1 MTNDFEQGDCC
12 PIENESQEKSLSF
25 GSRSI
30 RPGSIDAFTDKEVA
44 RQRARQLGCIGIR
57 QYNSTTGGFV
67 WMPCTNES
75 DYRRVTGQSPLG
87 RRNQDRDFAQRVRR
101 VINKKTIE
109 EKALGPNV
117 GQAIGVTPRNMD
129 PTTAVDADK
138 DRLVL
143 EGIAEINF
151 GRGIP
156 DPTPGGNQVE
166 GAVEAATTNFENIV
180 KPQPRITP
188 ALPEVDI
195 DEMPKPRMSP
205 TERPRAPREPNK
217 LRPKPDAAEG
227 KPTGPVGAI
236 SFGHKP
242 VGERKYGSY
251 ASKVPEEF
259 DLPEESILRNKILD
273 IMYGEER
280 FNDSSYYV
288 EEIKKTTKKANE
300 AGLAKLKSI
309 ISQEG
314 LASQLFDEETAKAAT
329 EWWDTEFEEIASLFL
344 QKLRSSDLEEI
355 DFDAAL
361 NEYQKIASISIGDGQ
376 NARLR
381 VLDGMYPNY
390 GSYGLPSDVGFD
402 DSVAMVNFL
411 KSGDSLASFGSR
423 AIFESMQVA
432 TIEDYFPSYMIFG
445 EKPTETMNDLVRHQ
459 MFRSLFGFAEK
470 IRELSDE
477 QAGTQLDKSLLGAVF
492 NAFAMSMFMRGGF
505 PTANEGSDTYTPK
518 FAENADSSFV
528 IFRFAELADAL
539 DTVLVD
545 HKEALS
551 RARSKV
557 ISSNKEIAVEKIQER
572 LSQETDSNLPI
583 NNFEFV
589 RSIDSRD
596 NVKIAS
602 RLAVLSKLSDEE
614 LIGFA
619 QRLSKR
625 GLFRRNNQANS
636 FIDEM
641 QPLSLDGAFQT
652 AERVTGLSSGK
663 INLLDLAGALYTPD
677 FFDGWMN
684 RDGISQTWESYLKFG
699 KSSRTYNAL
708 KKMTPEQRAR
718 FLGLDEDMA
727 EMLVNSAQEDMSRWT
742 DNETI
747 ASRDLLDTLQE
758 LGMGDSEDLKL
769 TLPPSFMHPSYPL
782 QYGNSIVKA
791 LSHPIEQF
799 VSSLNLR
806 DMQLEE
812 IWNNSHTNARKLAID
827 GLVGD
832 SQETA
837 KDTAFK
843 IASYLFPDTWLS
855 EISEREAS
863 PRYPNE
869 VPTVEL
875 RRQLNRYDQPGS
887 SFIDFAIMADKQD
900 NSKRNTVLERNE
912 HLINALGI
920 IGTAIRTLGAY
931 GDEVDTIAT
940 NVKQI
945 NNSVASEIL
954 EENGES
960 FSEMVDEYMDGAPF
974 AWGPSGAMAN
984 RSGFQYSREKRKSG
998 SWSPL
1003 ANYAQSSMYLDYRNK
1018 KNRKNLDIAN
1028 SIDASQQEVFGEIS
1042 ELMLTLRERVANNT
1056 LKLADY
1062 AKSYDQKTGTL
1073 SLDFYNPKRPTSAL
1087 GDSPGLLKSITMLLA
1102 IATANSRN
1110 GKERSQARQVLNELL
1125 DWAETYLP
1133 QYSRI
1138 RPGNNKEL
1146 SELIANGPV
1155 GRMGVQEAYEA
1166 TENKKYKTLRGR
1178 LNAFENKSQSIIF
1191 DSVADRNPVSKLKE
1205 LESEL
1210 DDIISEGWMNS
1221 RVLASLFETIS
1232 GHMDDAFE
1240 EGISERTRKRMRPV
1254 FDGFAN
1260 VMKAKYDKDYAE
1272 AFGMISLDSIQR
1284 KRRRANSRTRQ
1295 ETRDSSPVGSMAAGY
1310 SPTRLD
1316 TAEMN
1321 KDSHLTEEF
1330 KNRWVAIDESN
1341 QKADE
1346 ILSSNNPSL
1355 VSFPGN
1361 DITFNW
1367 QNESSRLKYLTTSDK
1382 NRLIKNFIRK
1392 PNGAS
1397 FPSRLRKTQELDSSG
1412 LLEEIGVYG
1421 ETFEKHPFF
1430 VTFHGDKLVKFA
1442 TSPSDVNADA
1452 NTIKKILGAIHPEL
1466 NPETFEAIYQSWIR
1480 NPFITIDTND
1490 GKTVGVRFGLNNND
1504 TEMRNELRKR
1514 IRDVY
1519 DFVSRITGG
1528 KVPKAQYPAEKESA
1542 ATAEAEFPLTM
1553 RGLAN
1558 DFFRRIQPSLLN
1570 RGHSIESLSNIF
1582 NQNAEEMALPEIAN
1596 REQLLKFLQENFPG
1610 IIKNLKPESSK
1621 LDGLTSDEVTEAV
1634 EIVSMLNDGTRVLNF
1649 GEIKQLLSTKEN
1661 GYELWTDDAVE
1672 EVINTVNN
1680 YTSVSGGSQ
1689 LIETGPVGRMS
1700 LPGEKPSEIL
1710 RDEFE
1715 AARILRSMQKA
1726 KDMTPEEEDAYR
1738 KVQWARQE
1746 LENVVEED
1754 WVRFGPFDLTNAYR
1768 PLAERQ
1774 SGNLSLY
1781 IRSLGD
1787 EAAMDMF
1794 KEISSKFPDTEKEES
1809 ISDFESKIRTAL
1821 SKAARGDEITPN
1833 YPDSWPPEMLDSD
1846 LNEILSPKEMAAVAQ
1861 VEDALDRETLVSML
1875 GGELLGSDPEETRQ
1889 EILRIVESLPKIN
1902 VPEEDGS
1909 SSSIK
1914 TPEQMSQDI
1923 LIEAFD
1929 GTLASA
1935 KELVD
1940 SMSEQQLDS
1949 LRKSFP
1955 ISDYAK
1961 NSFNIQNLQVQRA
1974 SLIRQTSVAMA
1985 KLSQTEDGRN
1995 KIRQH
2000 LTEVADL
2007 LPDGTNELLRKIQN
2021 SEIEEEDAYE
2031 SLSRYVGD
2039 SESTQPVSK
2048 LWFNTAAPLFSA
2060 NNETSDLLKV
2070 FENDKKNQINKLF
2083 AEIAFAEIN
2092 FSEESPE
2099 KIKKQI
2105 QEFVQTNPV
2114 DGIGSRGIYIEPTT
2128 AGKTQ
2133 SALEKKQLELISKYD
2148 GTSESAKEIIDSLTE
2163 EQVRKLW
2170 AKYIFPSFYRVTGTG
2185 PGSFIRKRNQKA
2197 SAERAQQ
2204 VLNRL
2209 EDKFKNSIYGLGG
2222 FVDADGY
2229 SADDVNM
2236 LISDAIENSFG
2247 VASLESLSKEEK
2259 KEYVSLV
2266 GYFLSGGRSLLVKG
2280 EYTEALRKIDLEKT
2294 PKSIQQRKLER
2305 IDNELSEILN
2315 DAGDKMDEA
2324 VSDLLGE
2331 YRNMSPEELEILR
2344 KLEEEFGDTKD
2355 ESTSQGGEFADAPDD
2370 WEDNDPFGPV
2380 GSMARKPDGL
2390 TEKAEALLDANL
2402 TPHKK
2407 HDQKAQDEFAYVEQ
2421 AAALEL
2427 RKLGL
2432 ETPGG
2437 FFYTDSIDDGID
2449 PRIEASYVAE
2459 INKRVDELFENSEF
2473 RRMKSGKLVYIP
2485 QRLIGGESASAED
2498 ELIPYNP
2505 EMDEDESLRPSNFN
2519 PDRHPIASALNERYE
2534 SFIGGNN
2541 NHFTRDWFG
2550 ENGRYG
2556 TDAQNLLG
2564 LINNEPG
2571 LIDMD
2576 KILTYVQNQSGWIE
2590 GEDLEESMRAAESIS
2605 IPIVPER
2612 YRSGGSRFGISSFSS
2627 QRRLSATEKIEL
2639 DKQKKIARSKAKS
2652 SKALRDGWLNDMT
2665 TGLMLS
2671 ESEIGLRDGYYP
2683 DAVLAGIK
2691 SALREN
2697 GQIDNLDSVIRAAK
2711 NASDS
2716 RSQAESRVKALAR
2729 VIEITQNSGD
2739 LISEIYDIDNA
2750 INELDDAADRTSRQ
2764 YQERIRSQILSR
2776 VSATASLIKARE
2788 MFIADQKE
2796 KIRSR
2801 TIAPRDYLISIQE
2814 WDSRYGPQIL
2824 QMQAEIQ
2831 SFSTKAEASSRTR
2844 YDIMVQK
2851 DELQK
2856 RAAELKDMVADSARY
2871 MNVLMAQRA
2880 VNEAM
2885 KNLADN
2891 NGDGVAGSGPVGS
2904 MKKIGRLFGE
2914 SGVVSG
2920 FDENVDDTSNVY
2932 TPFNISMTKKEK
2944 ALSNVILSQLRSVN
2958 GIQTID
2964 LVENRTARARQRIE
2978 SYRQSVQSSPVG
2990 AVRGLSNE
2998 IQDIPEVLKSVLQ
3011 DEYNRSIGKMLA
3023 FENEND
3029 IRSLVNASY
3038 TPQLTPNPIGP
3049 YVIRPYDDPSVTLE
3063 PESSGYFGYEEMLPP
3078 TDKRLRIYYD
3088 ALRKEVERV
3097 GGFVI
3102 NPGGKSTNDEG
3113 NNHKWVQ
3120 GMPVYH
3126 QANVDAVPSIIKNG
3140 LNSRDAMRIDGSQSP
3155 IDKTKKVPSGK
3166 IWLASTPAIWDEQA
3180 PRQFDGIVT
3189 MRIMPDADMISTLNR
3204 HYAKKEKNWDGLSR
3218 SPDYSTIELSDA
3230 NISPKTIEIL
3240 NEQGEW
3246 IPLLKAYFT
3255 TSPGMP
3261 SRTSQILNEIDGG
3274 ADIYSLARK
3283 NNMPITEIFSIAA
3296 IRESLLANVK
3306 HDIQKLTLRQ
3316 LINKYGFSQTRLI
3329 NAIDASKKANKFRK
3343 SYSQMMK
3350 RFNELAP
3357 TNTLASSYEILNE
3370 EFPEITKIR
3379 GMGSAAKLIT
3389 LNDELLDSVREK
3401 ISRAMRLFS
3410 DYPNMVPRVAA
3421 GLTGI
3426 SQDSAKSIYKAL
3438 LNDENRT
3445 PRPVP
3450 TAIRASSPMPADWD
3464 YMTYGERQ
3472 DWLSSDEA
3480 KQRMG
3485 ARARGFAAQRNA
3497 EDIES
3502 SGSMDGPYGAIAS
3515 ALKKANLDKDIYG
3528 TNSSDENGVSPTFSW
3543 RGLKDSDLIRTG
3555 FLSTSKFIESI
3566 PNLQTLNDE
3575 NFAVFL
3581 NTSPAIAQKL
3591 RSGKFNLSFNA
3602 ARKLAYSI
3610 GKNPEN
3616 IWPTYAASEQK
3627 NGPDGDLLW
3636 ISGNWSEM
3644 KPVFESIESG
3654 QNDSEISGALGRAIN
3669 PKMATARKLATN
3681 GKLEDFYKQVGKKNP
3696 SIDEVS
3702 KFMSSLMP
3710 ESRRET
3716 VASFAK
3722 AGYSESEI
3730 VETTGFNPNTVRN
3743 LLHELRKSGMAPSS
3757 IGSQE
3762 WIAKNRKAIVDD
3774 IESGMSKRQAMRKYG
3789 IGAAALNSV
3798 IQPKEENARPRQ
3810 SFRNAYEEMASG
3822 PSGAMS
3828 NRRIA
3833 SDASQS
3839 NGPTP
3844 EWDSENPEVGVFL
3857 PDSPPVMVGSPFHGP
3872 IEARR
3877 FSDGEPKDQE
3887 ALDKWFPGLVDLLK
3901 YHVNGGELFDSS
3913 VESEEDAPSVYA
3925 ESEKDRTKPVNEMIR
3940 ANQFPGLIRSM
3951 RHMMGES
3958 YKQMV
3963 AEQQA
3968 IEEFGPDGYSERG
3981 DSALEREYQPGFID
3995 VESITSLDSPI
4006 AKEIMMIYRSLGRV
4020 TSGFVPGD
4028 SSWINDAVRLM
4039 SRDSE
4044 LEKIGLNE
4052 DSRNKIKEWMR
4063 TATAR
4068 EFKAAQAMSAI
4079 HSMMIDVVND
4089 VNSAMFPN
4097 NQFTGRTV
4105 ADDQMLG
4112 WYFDRIFKAIYDEA
4126 DSSFVLEDISRE
4138 KGDSFVRLNPEQIE
4152 RWYDSTKDIGETM
4165 AALFADAIEFSSTN
4179 SKFSD
4184 DSFNMLSV
4192 APRKAAD
4199 GKFSI
4204 YGPDIVY
4211 SGMEDSRPYNKAVK
4225 WFARPGTEEEVESL
4239 YDSYEKSPDAYWW
4252 QGEDGQ
4258 ISTTEPITTKDI
4270 LSMDSGGE
4278 FSEYMRILTESIAES
4293 PDENASV
4300 ILRQLFGITPSGG
4313 TSLNKDELAL
4323 NQAYSQLSG
4332 FLRGEVDSL
4341 KENRTRVSENMTM
4354 SSYFPWVN
4362 WSNSSDAYPVISG
4375 DIQSLLTPEQAERY
4389 EKINTFTQERIDS
4402 LDGAAKAAYQ
4412 KYVELAKNTSA
4423 INNLR
4428 KTRGR
4433 LDESLKP
4440 LDKVFEEIK
4449 KLQENPENAS
4459 ETVGLL
4465 AELQQFAEEIGA
4477 QQIADTIDGIAMK
4490 IFEALQ
4496 GNATDYNPNFKDAK
4510 TLMLNLVQNEFA
4522 QYLKFFDSAMSVGDA
4537 FEKIAQFIKAEDKKT
4552 RRNSLMPR
4560 YKREVI
4566 DAAPASTFSTDF
4578 KNIRTFDSWL
4588 NDNGYEDLTYE
4599 YYSSADEIPKNF
4611 FGESSEINDDR
4622 IVPPGDGPIGKMALN
4637 RYTKPNIMSVVH
4649 AHEEA
4654 KLGKSSEVTIPYL
4667 LLGLARE
4674 NIGKKSVNQSI
4685 AGRVLNRLGISVNDL
4700 RDAISKTLTPSTSD
4714 DSGKVASLSF
4724 SARKTMINSVREAL
4738 NRGENII
4745 DTEHLIASIA
4755 RAKDGRDDGL
4765 SEILKS
4771 LGTSKSELLAES
4783 VSTMKRFSMGRFPNE
4798 SGPIGKMGIARDATL
4813 QRDREIEALRADEN
4827 ASNLWFNKDR
4837 NPGIRNNTA
4846 SDSEQVQELQR
4857 LMDLYVSGVA
4867 DKSISANDF
4876 REGTSP
4882 FSSDSILPTNSSLI
4896 YGEIGEEPSDIIGAI
4911 AYRSNLIDAMIDRS
4925 GKDYKDY
4932 TDIIAKAKSLFNNDK
4947 HIELFN
4953 DDSPTGRMSTFDGL
4967 IKSYEGIYG
4976 MPTMQPQDEYYE
4988 SVYGTRDI
4996 ASDSLRRA
5004 AYTVSKYSPL
5014 DISKNLT
5021 SGDDDD
5027 VEWSTNNWSLAKNRL
5042 MQASDAVIVR
5052 MNNNDLRSAEVL
5064 MIDRKSGP
5072 FTNAKALVGGLR
5084 DGSEDYMTTATRE
5097 GLEEVGIDLES
5108 SIEARPLGI
5117 ITSPDWDPRFV
5128 KGARVGAGLFIVPW
5142 DSNVTAASDA
5152 KAASWVPLEDIAR
5165 GKYPI
5170 AFGHAEWLRRA
5181 VAKMGKDY
5189 EGSNSA
5195 DPFSDLRLSIALR
5208 LNILA
5213 KAQRIRNQRIL
5224 ARINKVRSEKDAEKF
5239 LPNDKMP
5246 HPLMPWGAEF
5256 KSDSWNPDGPVGK
5269 MARPSRPIV
5278 DKSLAQDLGLLD
5290 YQSGYSIDELN
5301 SSSPIPTSQKYRLS
5315 GNKVSDDRYN
5325 GLWIPYMENS
5335 ISRVSKPEFNE
5346 GKEQPTVYVLG
5357 GSSGTGKTIART
5369 SGFSGIPSYNDA
5381 VVIDPDDAK
5390 MVMPEARYWYER
5402 QLPDAANL
5410 THAESRALAASLMRR
5425 ASSEGIDMTYDTSGQ
5440 FNDGNKDLINW
5451 RKAGYKIVA
5460 HYFFSPDDVIL
5471 KRNAERFERT
5481 GRMVPDWIP
5490 PVINRNLYFQL
5501 PNLDAFFDELF
5512 VYDTT
5517 NDPMNPIMVARRAIN
5532 EQLEV
5537 MDPKLFDFANFD
5549 KGR

>member
-12 PIENESQEKSLSF
+12 PLENESQEKSLSF
-25 GSRSI
+25 GSRAI
-30 RPGSIDAFTDKEVA
+30 RPGSIDSFTDKEVA

-57 QYNSTTGGFV
+57 QYNSTTGGFL

-101 VINKKTIE
+101 VINKKTLE

-129 PTTAVDADK
+129 PRTAIDADK

-143 EGIAEINF
+143 EGEPTINL

-156 DPTPGGNQVE
+156 DPTPAGNQVE
-166 GAVEAATTNFENIV
+166 GAAEAATTNFENIV
-180 KPQPRITP
+180 KPQPRIAP

-195 DEMPKPRMSP
+195 DEMPKPRTSP

-217 LRPKPDAAEG
+217 LRPKPDAAEE
-227 KPTGPVGAI
+227 KPTGPVGAV
-236 SFGHKP
+236 SFRHKP
-242 VGERKYGSY
+242 IGERKYGSY

-259 DLPEESILRNKILD
+259 DLPEESVLREKILD
-273 IMYGEER
+273 IMFGDDR
-280 FNDSSYYV
+280 FDDSSYYV
-288 EEIKKTTKKANE
+288 EQIKKTTKKANE
-300 AGLAKLKSI
+300 SGLAKLKSI

-361 NEYQKIASISIGDGQ
+361 NEYQKIVSISIGDGQ
-376 NARLR
+376 NARLQ

-390 GSYGLPSDVGFD
+390 GSYGMPNDVGFD

-432 TIEDYFPSYMIFG
+432 TIENYFPSYMIFG
-445 EKPTETMNDLVRHQ
+445 EKPTETMNDVVRHQ

-505 PTANEGSDTYTPK
+505 PTADEASDTYTPK

-545 HKEALS
+545 HKEAIS

-557 ISSNKEIAVEKIQER
+557 ISSNREIAVEKIQER

-625 GLFRRNNQANS
+625 GLFRRNNQATS

-641 QPLSLDGAFQT
+641 QPLSLDGAFRT

-699 KSSRTYNAL
+699 KGSRTYNAL

-727 EMLVNSAQEDMSRWT
+727 EMLVNSAQEDISRWT

-758 LGMGDSEDLKL
+758 LGMGNSEDLKL
-769 TLPPSFMHPSYPL
+769 TLPPSYAHPNYPL

-791 LSHPIEQF
+791 VSHPIEQF

-855 EISEREAS
+855 QISEREAN
-863 PRYPNE
+863 PGYPNE
-869 VPTVEL
+869 VPNVEL

-900 NSKRNTVLERNE
+900 NSKGNTVLERNE
-912 HLINALGI
+912 HLINSLGI

-1018 KNRKNLDIAN
+1018 KNRKNLDISN

-1056 LKLADY
+1056 LKLTDY

-1102 IATANSRN
+1102 IATANARN
-1110 GKERSQARQVLNELL
+1110 GKERSEARQVLNELL

-1133 QYSRI
+1133 KYSQI

-1155 GRMGVQEAYEA
+1155 GRMGVQKAYEA
-1166 TENKKYKTLRGR
+1166 TENKKYKTLKGR

-1210 DDIISEGWMNS
+1210 DDIISEGWMNN

-1240 EGISERTRKRMRPV
+1240 EGISERTRKRMRPI

-1295 ETRDSSPVGSMAAGY
+1295 EAQDSSPVGSMAAGY
-1310 SPTRLD
+1310 SPKRLD
-1316 TAEMN
+1316 TAEAN

-1330 KNRWVAIDESN
+1330 KNRWIVIDESN
-1341 QKADE
+1341 QKADD
-1346 ILSSNNPSL
+1346 IVSSDNPN
-1355 VSFPGN
+1355 FANFKEN
-1361 DITFNW
+1361 DLTFNW
-1367 QNESSRLKYLTTSDK
+1367 QNESSRLKYLATKDGRRYK
-1382 NRLIKNFIRK
+1382 NYLKK
-1392 PNGAS
+1392 PTGVS
-1397 FPSRLRKTQELDSSG
+1397 LPSRFQKTEELNSSG
-1412 LLEEIGVYG
+1412 LLEGIGIYG
-1421 ETFEKHPFF
+1421 ETSEKHPFF
-1430 VTFHGDKLVKFA
+1430 VTFHGDKLVKLSS
-1442 TSPSDVNADA
+1442 TPSDVNADA
-1452 NTIKKILGAIHPEL
+1452 NTIKKILGAMHAEL

-1480 NPFITIDTND
+1480 NPFITIDTGE
-1490 GKTVGVRFGLNNND
+1490 GKNVGVRFGLNNND
-1504 TEMRNELRKR
+1504 TEMRNELRR
-1514 IRDVY
+1514 RVRDIY
-1519 DFVSRITGG
+1519 DFVSRSTGG
-1528 KVPKAQYPAEKESA
+1528 KVPKAQYPAEKENESSS
-1542 ATAEAEFPLTM
+1542 EVEFPLTM

-1582 NQNAEEMALPEIAN
+1582 NQNAEEMALPELAN
-1596 REQLLKFLQENFPG
+1596 REQLLKFLQENFPE

-1661 GYELWTDDAVE
+1661 GYQLWTDNAVE

-1680 YTSVSGGSQ
+1680 YTLNAGGTQ
-1689 LIETGPVGRMS
+1689 FIETSPIGRMS
-1700 LPGEKPSEIL
+1700 SPGEKPSEIL

-1794 KEISSKFPDTEKEES
+1794 KEISSKFPDTENEDS

-1875 GGELLGSDPEETRQ
+1875 GGELGDKEETRQ

-1902 VPEEDGS
+1902 VPGADGS

-1929 GTLASA
+1929 GTLNSA

-1974 SLIRQTSVAMA
+1974 SLIRQTSVAIA

-2021 SEIEEEDAYE
+2021 SEIEEGDAYE

-2039 SESTQPVSK
+2039 SESTQPISK

-2083 AEIAFAEIN
+2083 AEIV
-2092 FSEESPE
+2092 FSEESSE
-2099 KIKKQI
+2099 KIKTQM

-2114 DGIGSRGIYIEPTT
+2114 DGIGSRGIYVESTT

-2148 GTSESAKEIIDSLTE
+2148 GTSESAKEIIDSLTD

-2170 AKYIFPSFYRVTGTG
+2170 AKYIFPSFYRVTGNG
-2185 PGSFIRKRNQKA
+2185 PSSFIKKRNQKA
-2197 SAERAQQ
+2197 SAERTQQ

-2209 EDKFKNSIYGLGG
+2209 EDKFKNSVYGLGG

-2266 GYFLSGGRSLLVKG
+2266 GYFLSGGRSLLAKG

-2294 PKSIQQRKLER
+2294 PKSIQKRKLER
-2305 IDNELSEILN
+2305 IDDELSEMLN
-2315 DAGDKMDEA
+2315 DAGDKMDDA

-2344 KLEEEFGDTKD
+2344 RLEEEFGETKD

-2370 WEDNDPFGPV
+2370 WEDDDPSSPV

-2390 TEKAEALLDANL
+2390 TEKAEALLNANL

-2407 HDQKAQDEFAYVEQ
+2407 HDLKAQDEFAYVEQ
-2421 AAALEL
+2421 AAEL
-2427 RKLGL
+2427 RLRGLGL
-2432 ETPGG
+2432 DTPGG
-2437 FFYTDSIDDGID
+2437 FFYTGSIDDGID

-2459 INKRVDELFENSEF
+2459 LNKLVDELFENSEF

-2485 QRLIGGESASAED
+2485 QRLIGEESASSED

-2556 TDAQNLLG
+2556 TDAQNLLA

-2590 GEDLEESMRAAESIS
+2590 GEDLEESMRAAKSINV
-2605 IPIVPER
+2605 PIVPER
-2612 YRSGGSRFGISSFSS
+2612 YRSGGSRFGMSSFSS

-2716 RSQAESRVKALAR
+2716 RSQAESRIKALAR

-2796 KIRSR
+2796 KIRSG

-2958 GIQTID
+2958 GIKTID
-2964 LVENRTARARQRIE
+2964 LVENRTAQARQRIE

-2990 AVRGLSNE
+2990 AVRSLSNE
-2998 IQDIPEVLKSVLQ
+2998 IPDMPAALRGVLE
-3011 DEYNRSIGKMLA
+3011 DEYTRSIGQMLA
-3023 FENEND
+3023 FEKEND
-3029 IRSLVNASY
+3029 IRSLVNNSY
-3038 TPQLTPNPIGP
+3038 TPRLTPNPIGP
-3049 YVIRPYDDPSVTLE
+3049 YVIRPADDPHVVLE
-3063 PESSGYFGYEEMLPP
+3063 PESSGYFDSGYDWLLPP

-3102 NPGGKSTNDEG
+3102 NPGGKSKTEKGHD
-3113 NNHKWVQ
+3113 HKWVR
-3120 GMPVYH
+3120 GMPLYH
-3126 QANVDAVPSIIKNG
+3126 MADADAISSIIKNG
-3140 LNSRDAMRIDGSQSP
+3140 LNTSYAMRRGSLD
-3155 IDKTKKVPSGK
+3155 DKSKRAPSGK
-3166 IWLASTPAIWDEQA
+3166 IWLASTPAIWDEEA

-3189 MRIMPDADMISTLNR
+3189 MRIMPDADMISTLDR
-3204 HYAKKEKNWDGLSR
+3204 HYAEKKKNWDGYGKGPNL
-3218 SPDYSTIELSDA
+3218 STIVLSNA
-3230 NISPKTIEIL
+3230 YISPKTIEIL

-3246 IPLLKAYFT
+3246 IPLLEAYFE

-3261 SRTSQILNEIDGG
+3261 SRTTQILNEIDGG
-3274 ADIYSLARK
+3274 ADVYSLARK
-3283 NNMPITEIFSIAA
+3283 NNIPVTEIFSIAA

-3306 HDIQKLTLRQ
+3306 YDIQKLTLNQ
-3316 LINKYGFSQTRLI
+3316 VMNKYGFSETRLI
-3329 NAIDASKKANKFRK
+3329 NAISASKKANKFRK
-3343 SYSQMMK
+3343 SYSQMIK
-3350 RFNELAP
+3350 RFNELTP

-3370 EFPEITKIR
+3370 EFPDILKIR
-3379 GMGSAAKLIT
+3379 GMGSSAKLIA
-3389 LNDELLDSVREK
+3389 LNDELLDSVKEK
-3401 ISRAMRLFS
+3401 ISRTMRLFS
-3410 DYPNMVPRVAA
+3410 DYPNLLPRVAA

-3426 SQDSAKSIYKAL
+3426 SQDSAKSIYMAL
-3438 LNDENRT
+3438 LNDENST
-3445 PRPVP
+3445 LRPVR
-3450 TAIRASSPMPADWD
+3450 TAPQANSPMPADWD

-3472 DWLSSDEA
+3472 DWLSSDDA
-3480 KQRMG
+3480 KQGMG
-3485 ARARGFAAQRNA
+3485 EQARNFALKKNA

-3502 SGSMDGPYGAIAS
+3502 TGSMDGPYGAIAS
-3515 ALKKANLDKDIYG
+3515 ALKKANLDKNIYG
-3528 TNSSDENGVSPTFSW
+3528 TNSSDENGVSPIFSS
-3543 RGLKDSDLIRTG
+3543 RGIKDSDLIRTG

-3566 PNLQTLNDE
+3566 PNSQNLSDE

-3581 NTSPAIAQKL
+3581 NTSPAIARKL
-3591 RSGKFNLSFNA
+3591 RDGKFNLSVNA
-3602 ARKLAYSI
+3602 ARKLAHSI

-3616 IWPTYAASEQK
+3616 IWPTYTASEQK
-3627 NGPDGDLLW
+3627 GGPDGDLLW
-3636 ISGNWSEM
+3636 ISGNWKEI
-3644 KPVFESIESG
+3644 KPVFDLIESG
-3654 QNDSEISGALGRAIN
+3654 QNDVEISNALGRAIT
-3669 PKMATARKLATN
+3669 PKMATVRKLATN
-3681 GKLEDFYKQVGKKNP
+3681 GKLEEFYKQVGKKNP
-3696 SIDEVS
+3696 GIDEVS
-3702 KFMSSLMP
+3702 KFMSSIIP
-3710 ESRRET
+3710 ESRRDT

-3774 IESGMSKRQAMRKYG
+3774 IASGMSKRQAMRKYG

-3798 IQPKEENARPRQ
+3798 IEPTDENAKPKQ
-3810 SFRNAYEEMASG
+3810 SFRNAYQEMASG
-3822 PSGAMS
+3822 PSGAMA

-3844 EWDSENPEVGVFL
+3844 EWDSENPEVAVFL

-3872 IEARR
+3872 IEARK

-3901 YHVNGGELFDSS
+3901 YHVHGGELFDSS
-3913 VESEEDAPSVYA
+3913 VDSEEDAPSVYA

-3963 AEQQA
+3963 TEQQA
-3968 IEEFGPDGYSERG
+3968 IEEFGPGGYSERG

-3995 VESITSLDSPI
+3995 AESITSIDSPI

-4052 DSRNKIKEWMR
+4052 DSRNKIQEWMR
-4063 TATAR
+4063 TATTR

-4112 WYFDRIFKAIYDEA
+4112 WYLDRIFKAIYDEA
-4126 DSSFVLEDISRE
+4126 DSSFVLEDIARE
-4138 KGDSFVRLNPEQIE
+4138 KGDGFVQLNPEQTE
-4152 RWYDSTKDIGETM
+4152 RWYDSTKDIAETM
-4165 AALFADAIEFSSTN
+4165 SALFADAIEFSSTN

-4225 WFARPGTEEEVESL
+4225 WFARPGTEEEVDSL
-4239 YDSYEKSPDAYWW
+4239 YDSYETSPDVYWW

-4293 PDENASV
+4293 PDENASE

-4341 KENRTRVSENMTM
+4341 KQNKTRVSENMTM

-4389 EKINTFTQERIDS
+4389 EKISVFTQEKIDS
-4402 LDGAAKAAYQ
+4402 LDGAARAAYQ

-4423 INNLR
+4423 ISNLR
-4428 KTRGR
+4428 KAQGR
-4433 LDESLKP
+4433 LDETFKP
-4440 LDKVFEEIK
+4440 LDKLFEQIK
-4449 KLQENPENAS
+4449 ALQENRENAL
-4459 ETVGLL
+4459 ETVFLL
-4465 AELQQFAEEIGA
+4465 AELQQFADELGA
-4477 QQIADTIDGIAMK
+4477 QQISDTIDGITMK
-4490 IFEALQ
+4490 ILEAIQ
-4496 GNATDYNPNFKDAK
+4496 GPPEDYNPNFKDAR
-4510 TLMLNLVQNEFA
+4510 TLMFNLVQKEFA
-4522 QYLKFFDSAMSVGDA
+4522 EYLKFFDSAISVGDA

-4566 DAAPASTFSTDF
+4566 DAAPASTFSSSENF

-4654 KLGKSSEVTIPYL
+4654 KLGKSNEVTIPHL

-4685 AGRVLNRLGISVNDL
+4685 AGRVLNKLGISVNDL
-4700 RDAISKTLTPSTSD
+4700 RDAINNSLTPNTGD
-4714 DSGKVASLSF
+4714 DSVRVASLSF

-4755 RAKDGRDDGL
+4755 KAKDGRDDGL

-4798 SGPIGKMGIARDATL
+4798 SGPVGKMGIARDATL
-4813 QRDREIEALRADEN
+4813 QKDREIEALRADEN

-4837 NPGIRNNTA
+4837 KPGIRNNTA

-4867 DKSISANDF
+4867 NKSIPANDF
-4876 REGTSP
+4876 REGASP
-4882 FSSDSILPTNSSLI
+4882 FASNSILPTNSSFI
-4896 YGEIGEEPSDIIGAI
+4896 YGEIGEEPSDLIGAI
-4911 AYRSNLIDAMIDRS
+4911 AYRSNRIDAMIDRS

-4967 IKSYEGIYG
+4967 IKSFEGIYG

-4988 SVYGTRDI
+4988 SVYGSRDI

-5027 VEWSTNNWSLAKNRL
+5027 VEWSTNNWSLAKNKL
-5042 MQASDAVIVR
+5042 MEASDAVIVR
-5052 MNNNDLRSAEVL
+5052 MNNNDLRSAEIL

-5152 KAASWVPLEDIAR
+5152 KAANWVPLEDIAR

-5189 EGSNSA
+5189 EGSSSA

-5246 HPLMPWGAEF
+5246 HPLLPWGAEF

-5269 MARPSRPIV
+5269 VAKPSRPIV

-5325 GLWIPYMENS
+5325 GLWIPYIENS
-5335 ISRVSKPEFNE
+5335 ISRVSKPEFDE

-5369 SGFSGIPSYNDA
+5369 SGFSGIPSYDDA

-5410 THAESRALAASLMRR
+5410 THAESRSLAASLMRR
-5425 ASSEGIDMTYDTSGQ
+5425 ASSEGMDMTYDTSGQ

-5490 PVINRNLYFQL
+5490 PVINRNLYFSL
-5501 PNLDAFFDELF
+5501 PNLDPFFDELF